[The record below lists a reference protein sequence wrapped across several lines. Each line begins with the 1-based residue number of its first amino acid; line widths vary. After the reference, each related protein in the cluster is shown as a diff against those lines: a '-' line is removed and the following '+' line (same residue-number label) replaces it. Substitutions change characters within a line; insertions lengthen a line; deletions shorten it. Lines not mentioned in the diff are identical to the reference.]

1 MIADRGEGEMVS
13 LLRSIIESAFNCP
26 TPEKSDAL
34 QWRSRKEPNAKWRSI
49 MAKYRSP
56 LSEGVT
62 VRRREE
68 AVDDGDWLDHLD
80 ADADARRIVA
90 LESK

>member
-1 MIADRGEGEMVS
+1 MVS

-26 TPEKSDAL
+26 APEKSDAL
-34 QWRSRKEPNAKWRSI
+34 QWHSCKEANAKWRSI

-62 VRRREE
+62 VRRRGEV
-68 AVDDGDWLDHLD
+68 AALGDDGNWLDHLD
-80 ADADARRIVA
+80 ADVDARRIVA